1 MFLHL
6 CYFQP
11 KPLNNLNHAILDLTQ
26 VEVDQ
31 KKNKKHKKM
40 YENEL
45 VPPRCMGCKVVV
57 GIV

>member
-11 KPLNNLNHAILDLTQ
+11 KPLNNLNHVILDLRQ
-26 VEVDQ
+26 GKVDQ

-40 YENEL
+40 YEMDWCL
-45 VPPRCMGCKVVV
+45 QDAWVVKLQWV
-57 GIV
+57 